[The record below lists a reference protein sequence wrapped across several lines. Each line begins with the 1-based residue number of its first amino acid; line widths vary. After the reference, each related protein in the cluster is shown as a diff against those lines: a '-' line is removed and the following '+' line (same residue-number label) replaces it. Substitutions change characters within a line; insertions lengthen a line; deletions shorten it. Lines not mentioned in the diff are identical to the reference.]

1 MATFLASGEV
11 HDDYQEEAEN
21 DDRKLGEKAQR
32 NFRGGGM
39 GIRKLLT
46 ETLNREAV

>member
-32 NFRGGGM
+32 HFRGGGWEF
-39 GIRKLLT
+39 GSCSPRH
-46 ETLNREAV
+46 